1 MSPGKSVI
9 VVGAGIVGLATAHA
23 LLRARP
29 DLKVTVLDKE
39 DGVAKHQTSHNSG
52 VVHSGIYYRPGSLRA
67 ELCVRGVGML
77 RAFCEEHG
85 IKYDQVGKVVVATDQ
100 SELPRLQTLYE
111 RGVANGVP
119 ELSMIEPERLREIE
133 PHSAGIKAI
142 HSPRTAIVDFPGVA
156 AKLAELIKEAGGE
169 VRTGVAV
176 EGIQGTG
183 SGVTVSTS
191 SGPLEASFAVTCAG
205 VQADRVARQAGAN
218 VDDVR
223 IVPFRGEYYLVNEDK
238 HHLVKGLIYPV
249 PDPSLPFL
257 GVHLT
262 RTVHGE
268 VDAGPNAVFAFSRDG
283 YGTFDVRLGDVADA
297 VAFPGLWAMA
307 SKFWRI
313 GAYEFYRSFSK
324 AAFVQALQ
332 RLVPELTINDVKRG
346 GAGVRA
352 QALGKDGK
360 LFDDFVIRESP
371 RALHVINAPSPAA
384 TASLAIGEHIA
395 GLVEPRL
402 AV

>member
-1 MSPGKSVI
+1 MSPNRSVI

-23 LLRARP
+23 LLRSQP
-29 DLKVTVLDKE
+29 GLEVTVLDKE
-39 DGVAKHQTSHNSG
+39 DRVAKHQTSHNSG

-85 IKYDQVGKVVVATDQ
+85 IKYDQVGKVVVATEQ

-119 ELSMIEPERLREIE
+119 ELSLIDPERLREIE

-156 AKLAELIKEAGGE
+156 ARLAELIVAAGGE

-191 SGPLEASFAVTCAG
+191 AGPLEASFAVTCAG

-249 PDPSLPFL
+249 PDPALPFL

-283 YGTFDVRLGDVADA
+283 YGTVDVRLGDVADA

-313 GAYEFYRSFSK
+313 GAYELYRSFSK
-324 AAFVQALQ
+324 AAFVAALQ

-395 GLVEPRL
+395 GLVAPRL

>member
-1 MSPGKSVI
+1 MSPKSVV

-23 LLRARP
+23 LLRSQPGLR
-29 DLKVTVLDKE
+29 VTVLDKE
-39 DGVAKHQTSHNSG
+39 DGIAKHQTSHNSG

-67 ELCVRGVGML
+67 ALCVRGVGMM

-85 IKYDQVGKVVVATDQ
+85 VEYDEVGKVVVATDQ
-100 SELPRLQTLYE
+100 SELPRLQTLFE
-111 RGVANGVP
+111 RGQANGVP
-119 ELSMIEPERLREIE
+119 DLELIDPERLREIE

-142 HSPRTAIVDFPGVA
+142 HSPRTAIADFPGVA
-156 AKLAELIKEAGGE
+156 AKLADLIVEEGGE

-176 EGIQGTG
+176 EGIHG
-183 SGVTVSTS
+183 SGVGATVSTS
-191 SGPLEASFAVTCAG
+191 SGPLEASFVVTCAG
-205 VQADRVARQAGAN
+205 VQADRIARQAGAN

-223 IVPFRGEYYLVNEDK
+223 IVPFRGEYYLVSENRHD
-238 HHLVKGLIYPV
+238 LVKGLIYPV
-249 PDPSLPFL
+249 PDPALPFL

-268 VDAGPNAVFAFSRDG
+268 VEAGPNAVFAFSRDG
-283 YGTFDVRLGDVADA
+283 YGTFDVRLADVADA

-307 SKFWRI
+307 GRFWRI

-324 AAFVQALQ
+324 AAFVTALQ
-332 RLVPELTINDVKRG
+332 RLVPELGMDDVRRG

-352 QALGKDGK
+352 QALGRDGK
-360 LFDDFVIRESP
+360 LLDDFVIRESP

-395 GLVEPRL
+395 ALVGPRL